1 MMKKKV
7 EMNSFTA
14 MAILSISFILTSGVS
29 INGTLPFIKKSLELT
44 QVKAELLSTIPS
56 ITVIIFILLSSGIS
70 KKIGMK
76 KTVVIG
82 LLLVCLGG
90 VLPKFTPNSYLMIFL
105 GRLLLGAGFGMYNAL
120 SVSFINGLYS
130 GRKRSKLLG
139 IRNAVEGLGQMVLT
153 FVAGL
158 LITINWTNAYLIY
171 FLSLPIAL
179 FFYHYVPEVEI
190 QTDRKKAPFSLSKP
204 LVLTAIFASSLVMN
218 SIAVAVRFPS
228 LAIEL
233 KGETINT
240 SLFLSIMPALG
251 IIAGF
256 LFERVIRLFHFKVIY
271 VALGINILCNLFV
284 YLSDYSFILLL
295 IGLFISSVP
304 VAWILPY
311 IFNHIEQ
318 IAKGVDINQSTS
330 VIFIG
335 CNLGVLLS
343 PVLMSLLNGLFHTTD
358 LKFPF
363 LCFVVFY
370 LIVLLVIRLN
380 HDKIEKFMN

>member
-56 ITVIIFILLSSGIS
+56 ITVIIFILLSSSIS

-90 VLPKFTPNSYLMIFL
+90 VLPKFTSNSYLMIFI

-130 GRKRSKLLG
+130 GRERSELLG
-139 IRNAVEGLGQMVLT
+139 IRNAIEGLGQMVLT
-153 FVAGL
+153 LVAGL
-158 LITINWTNAYLIY
+158 LITPNWTNAYLIY

-179 FFYHYVPEVEI
+179 FFYRYVPEVVI

-271 VALGINILCNLFV
+271 VALGINILFNLFV
-284 YLSDYSFILLL
+284 YLSDYSFSLLL

-343 PVLMSLLNGLFHTTD
+343 PVMMSLLNGLFHTTD

>member
-1 MMKKKV
+1 MKKKV

-56 ITVIIFILLSSGIS
+56 ITVIIFILLSSSIS

-90 VLPKFTPNSYLMIFL
+90 VLPKFISNNYLMIFL

-130 GRKRSKLLG
+130 GRKRSELLG
-139 IRNAVEGLGQMVLT
+139 IRNAIEGLGQMVLT

-190 QTDRKKAPFSLSKP
+190 QTDRKKNPFSLSKP
-204 LVLTAIFASSLVMN
+204 LVFTAIFASSLVMN

-271 VALGINILCNLFV
+271 VALGINILFNLFV

-343 PVLMSLLNGLFHTTD
+343 PVMMSLLNGLFHTTD